1 MIILN
6 VQDTEVIILSRR
18 DDALYRVSPEI
29 VLGVPGCVGWS
40 VVDED
45 VGEALPPQRPGA
57 PVRQPRR
64 LVQQHLAGL
73 QTNLDISLC
82 RLIGSNVREAS

>member
-45 VGEALPPQRPGA
+45 VSEALPPQRPGA
-57 PVRQPRR
+57 PVRQPRG
-64 LVQQHLAGL
+64 LVQQHLARL
-73 QTNLDISLC
+73 QTNLNIMC
-82 RLIGSNVREAS
+82 YVE

>member
-1 MIILN
+1 MLKLN
-6 VQDTEVIILSRR
+6 IQDSEVIIFIVRC

-29 VLGVPGCVGWS
+29 VLCVPGCVGWS

-45 VGEALPPQRPGA
+45 VSEALPPQRPGA

-64 LVQQHLAGL
+64 LVQQHLARL
-73 QTNLDISLC
+73 QSNLDI
-82 RLIGSNVREAS
+82 V